1 MIQHLLA
8 LSISARVSGK
18 RAGLFLKDYTPNE
31 IFDLMG
37 GNSLKTVVH
46 AEPFYGTDPMAAAE
60 KIMGLSDKL
69 GFEIISI
76 LDESYPT
83 LLREIDSP
91 PIILYCSR
99 RTDFK
104 DCFSIVGTR
113 MSDRISEK
121 IAFTIARLLSESGYT
136 IISGLAAGIDR
147 FAHLGAL
154 KGGCTVGVMAG
165 GIDQQYPPSNRDIYT
180 MIRASQSSAFITEIP
195 PFIKGQKWSFVRRN
209 RIISGLSRWTL
220 VVQAG
225 DKSGAM
231 ITARC
236 ALEQNREVMVCPGN
250 TFDQSYYGCARL
262 IRQGAALIS
271 SIDDVFE
278 EMGIKKSMNNS
289 QSEDLFLLSDRKP
302 KIKEDHDI
310 ISAIKNNNLNDIDS
324 ISRLLNMKISDIAE
338 AVTLLEIQGELHRE
352 GNKIFLNKKLF
363 I

>member
-8 LSISARVSGK
+8 LSVSARVGEK
-18 RAGLFLKDYTPNE
+18 RVASLLSDYTPSE
-31 IFDLMG
+31 IIGIIG
-37 GNSLKTVVH
+37 GNCLRTVSH
-46 AEPFYGTDPMAAAE
+46 AEPYYGNDPMKAAE
-60 KIMGLSDKL
+60 KILDLSGKI
-69 GFEIISI
+69 GFELISI
-76 LDESYPT
+76 TDKSYPP
-83 LLREIDSP
+83 LLREIESP

-99 RTDFK
+99 KTDLK

-154 KGGCTVGVMAG
+154 KGGSTVGVMAG
-165 GIDQQYPPSNRDIYT
+165 GIDQHYPPSNRDIYT
-180 MIRASQSSAFITEIP
+180 MIRTSQSSAFITEIP

-225 DKSGAM
+225 EKSGAM

-278 EMGIKKSMNNS
+278 EMGIKNSNNS
-289 QSEDLFLLSDRKP
+289 KSEELPLLSSR
-302 KIKEDHDI
+302 KIKTKDNNDI
-310 ISAIKNNNLNDIDS
+310 ITAIKNNNLNDIDS
-324 ISRLLNMKISDIAE
+324 ISRFLNIKISDIAE
-338 AVTLLEIQGELHRE
+338 AVTLLEIEGELHRE

>member
-8 LSISARVSGK
+8 LSISARVREK
-18 RAGLFLKDYTPNE
+18 RVAMLLDEYSPIE
-31 IFDLMG
+31 IIEMMG

-46 AEPFYGTDPMAAAE
+46 AEPFYGTNPMAAAE
-60 KIMGLSDKL
+60 KIIDLSEKMGFKL
-69 GFEIISI
+69 VTIA
-76 LDESYPT
+76 DESYPP
-83 LLREIDSP
+83 LLKEIDSP
-91 PIILYCSR
+91 PLILYCSR
-99 RTDFK
+99 RSDFK

-113 MSDRISEK
+113 KSDRISEK
-121 IAFTIARLLSESGYT
+121 IAFTIARLLSENGYT

-154 KGGCTVGVMAG
+154 KSGRTIGVMAG
-165 GIDQQYPPSNRDIYT
+165 GIDQHYPHSNNDVYA
-180 MIRASQSSAFITEIP
+180 MIRASDDSSFITEIP

-225 DKSGAM
+225 EKSGAM

-250 TFDQSYYGCARL
+250 TFDDSYSGCARL
-262 IRQGAALIS
+262 IRQGAALVS
-271 SIDDVFE
+271 SMDDIYE
-278 EMGIKKSMNNS
+278 EMGCGNS
-289 QSEDLFLLSDRKP
+289 RSITGQELEILPAHVPESNDDNY
-302 KIKEDHDI
+302 I
-310 ISAIKNNNLNDIDS
+310 IAAIKNNGLNDLDS
-324 ISRLLNMKISDIAE
+324 IARFLNRKISDVAE
-338 AVTLLEIQGELHRE
+338 AVTLLEIEGELHRE

>member
-18 RAGLFLKDYTPNE
+18 RAGFLLNDYNPYE
-31 IFDLMG
+31 IYEMMG

-60 KIMGLSDKL
+60 KIIDLSDKL
-69 GFEIISI
+69 GFEIITI
-76 LDESYPT
+76 ADESYPT

-99 RTDFK
+99 KTDFK

-121 IAFTIARLLSESGYT
+121 IAFTIARLLAESGYT

-165 GIDQQYPPSNRDIYT
+165 GIDQHYPPSNRDIYT
-180 MIRASQSSAFITEIP
+180 MIRASQSSAFISEIP
-195 PFIKGQKWSFVRRN
+195 PFVKGQKWSFVRRN

-225 DKSGAM
+225 EKSGAM

-262 IRQGAALIS
+262 IRQGAALVS

-278 EMGIKKSMNNS
+278 EMGLKNSINS
-289 QSEDLFLLSDRKP
+289 QRGNLLMLSDRKA
-302 KIKEDHDI
+302 KTEEDNDI

-324 ISRLLNMKISDIAE
+324 ISRFLNMKISDIAE
-338 AVTLLEIQGELHRE
+338 AVTLLEIQGELYRE

>member
-1 MIQHLLA
+1 MIQHLVA
-8 LSISARVSGK
+8 LSVSARVSGK
-18 RAGLFLKDYTPNE
+18 RAALLLDDYNPHE
-31 IFDLMG
+31 IFEMMG

-46 AEPFYGTDPMAAAE
+46 AETFYGTNPMSAAE
-60 KIMGLSDKL
+60 KIMELSDKL

-76 LDESYPT
+76 AEDSYPT
-83 LLREIDSP
+83 LLKEIDSP

-99 RTDFK
+99 KTDFK

-121 IAFTIARLLSESGYT
+121 IAFTIARLLSENGYT

-165 GIDQQYPPSNRDIYT
+165 GIDQHYPPSNSDVYA

-209 RIISGLSRWTL
+209 RIISGLSKWTL

-225 DKSGAM
+225 EKSGAM

-250 TFDQSYYGCARL
+250 TFDTGYYGCARL

-271 SIDDVFE
+271 SVEDIYDE
-278 EMGIKKSMNNS
+278 IGGNILRNTE
-289 QSEDLFLLSDRKP
+289 SENLTLISSADS
-302 KIKEDHDI
+302 ESENYI
-310 ISAIKNNNLNDIDS
+310 IRAIKDNNLNDLDS
-324 ISRLLNMKISDIAE
+324 IARFLNKKISDVAE
-338 AVTLLEIQGELHRE
+338 AVTLLEIEGELFRE
-352 GNKIFLNKKLF
+352 GNKIFLNKK
-363 I
+363 III

>member
-8 LSISARVSGK
+8 LSVSARVGGK
-18 RAGLFLKDYTPNE
+18 RVALLLNDYTPSE
-31 IFDLMG
+31 IFEIMG
-37 GNSLKTVVH
+37 GSSLRTVAH
-46 AEPFYGTDPMAAAE
+46 AESYYGTNPMTAAE
-60 KIMGLSDKL
+60 KIMSLSDKI
-69 GFEIISI
+69 GFELISI
-76 LDESYPT
+76 TDNSYPL
-83 LLREIDSP
+83 LLREIESP
-91 PIILYCSR
+91 PTILYCSR
-99 RTDFK
+99 KSDLK
-104 DCFSIVGTR
+104 NCFSIVGTR
-113 MSDRISEK
+113 LSDRISEK

-154 KGGCTVGVMAG
+154 KGGSTVGVMAG
-165 GIDQQYPPSNRDIYT
+165 GIDQHYPFSNNDVYA

-225 DKSGAM
+225 EKSGAM

-250 TFDQSYYGCARL
+250 TFDESYSGCARL

-271 SIDDVFE
+271 SIDDIFE
-278 EMGIKKSMNNS
+278 EMGEKSFKKNNNEEL
-289 QSEDLFLLSDRKP
+289 QLLSSRK
-302 KIKEDHDI
+302 IETNYDNDI
-310 ISAIKNNNLNDIDS
+310 LSVIKNNSLNDIDS
-324 ISRLLNMKISDIAE
+324 ISRFLNMKISDVAE
-338 AVTLLEIQGELHRE
+338 AVTLLEIEGELHRE
-352 GNKIFLNKKLF
+352 GNKIFINKKLF